1 MNEDLAENQVK
12 IKLKNS
18 DRLRRTG
25 AQYINFFL
33 EVDSKQTIKNNF
45 DLKKDDEEFI
55 LTMDVT
61 DIDKFMSKEFA
72 GKQILFRFKKKRAM
86 FYSVNIG
93 EEAIKLNGLAMKS
106 TMKKD
111 IKLDGAPLGVEISIH
126 KAIRG
131 LEFDQIEITKTRLGL
146 IPAPF
151 KTI

>member
-61 DIDKFMSKEFA
+61 DIDKFMSKEFS

>member
-1 MNEDLAENQVK
+1 
-12 IKLKNS
+12 
-18 DRLRRTG
+18 
-25 AQYINFFL
+25 
-33 EVDSKQTIKNNF
+33 
-45 DLKKDDEEFI
+45 
-55 LTMDVT
+55 
-61 DIDKFMSKEFA
+61 
-72 GKQILFRFKKKRAM
+72 M